1 MNIITMRTEMLELSD
16 KCFKAA
22 VIKMLQ
28 QKFTPLKQ
36 MEKKKVLLKK

>member
-16 KCFKAA
+16 KCFKAT

-36 MEKKKVLLKK
+36 MEKKKSY